1 MADEMASQF
10 REHSIAEFFKKNR
23 QMLGFSGKIR
33 SLTTLVHE
41 YATNSLDACE
51 EAGILPDI
59 EVQIE
64 QLDNGHIRITVEDNG
79 PGIPKKLAGKALG
92 QMLAGTKF
100 HRYMQQRGQ
109 QGIGASGAGMFAQ
122 ITTGRPVKFRTGTGD
137 GKAFSA
143 DLKIDFKTNKPLLE
157 EEEEKD
163 SAYRGLWIQA
173 EFAEVK
179 YDKGEYS
186 PFEYLKRTA
195 LANPHAQILFI
206 EPTGERTLF
215 PRASDLIPEKPVEIQ
230 PHPLGITTSDLVEF
244 AHASKERKLSSFFVN
259 TFSRFSQ
266 GKVQELKEALPEVSM
281 DMPPDE
287 LQWEDAEKL
296 VNAFKKLR
304 WISPEMD
311 ALRPVGPEQV
321 AKALKNIYNPE
332 FMAVA
337 ERKPKVFR
345 GGIPFMV
352 EAAVAY
358 GGNAGRRKADGSVG
372 GDILRFANRV
382 PLLFDAGGCAI
393 IDAVKGMDWRR
404 YDIRDFEKEPVSV
417 FVNFVSVHVPY
428 TGAGKQAIADEE
440 EIVEEIR
447 LAVMDACR
455 DMQRYLHGK
464 VREAGREAKKKAILK
479 YVTQLAQ
486 DLPLLAGKGKPK
498 EIEKKLL
505 QMIENK
511 YSQLTLDEAEEE
523 AANGNG
529 VKEEKPETGNGDEAK
544 EE

>member
-1 MADEMASQF
+1 MPDGIHSQF

-33 SLTTLVHE
+33 SLTTIVHE

-51 EAGILPDI
+51 EAGILPEI
-59 EVQIE
+59 SVQLE
-64 QLDNGHIRITVEDNG
+64 QLDNGHIRLTVEDNG
-79 PGIPKKLAGKALG
+79 PGLPKKLVGKALG

-100 HRYMQQRGQ
+100 NRYMQQRGQ

-122 ITTGRPVKFRTGTGD
+122 ITTGKPVKFKTGTGD

-157 EEEEKD
+157 NEQDAET
-163 SAYRGLWIQA
+163 AYRGLRIQA

-179 YDKGEYS
+179 YDRGDYS
-186 PFEYLKRTA
+186 PLEYLKRTA
-195 LANPHAQILFI
+195 LANPHAQILFV

-215 PRASDLIPEKPVEIQ
+215 PRASEVIPEKPREIQ
-230 PHPLGITTSDLVEF
+230 PHPLGITTNDLVEF
-244 AHASKERKLSSFFVN
+244 AHASQERKLSSFFVN
-259 TFSRFSQ
+259 TFSRFSY
-266 GKVQELKEALPEVSM
+266 GKVDELKAALPEISYE
-281 DMPPDE
+281 MPPDE
-287 LQWEDAEKL
+287 LRWEDAEKL
-296 VNAFKKLR
+296 VNAFRKLR
-304 WISPEMD
+304 WVSPETD
-311 ALRPVGPEQV
+311 ALRPIGPPQIE
-321 AKALKNIYNPE
+321 KALKNIYNAE

-352 EAAVAY
+352 EAALAY
-358 GGNAGRRKADGSVG
+358 GGNAGRRKADGATE

-393 IDAVKGMDWRR
+393 TDAVKGIDWRR
-404 YDIRDFEKEPVSV
+404 YDIKDFENEPVAV

-428 TGAGKQAIADEE
+428 TGAGKQAISDEE

-447 LAVMDACR
+447 LAVMDAAR

-464 VREAGREAKKKAILK
+464 VREASREAKKKAILK
-479 YVTQLAQ
+479 YVAQLAQ
-486 DLPLLAGKGKPK
+486 DLPELAGKGKPK
-498 EIEKKLL
+498 EIEKRLL

-511 YSQLTLDEAEEE
+511 YSQLTLEEAEEE

-529 VKEEKPETGNGDEAK
+529 VKEEKPEGGNGDEEK